1 MDRGLVKRVRY
12 SLMRP
17 LAFLL
22 TFLCVFG
29 SSIGVRA
36 DETQSDNESDGIV
49 IESVQAVV
57 PQLTAYIR
65 GDHQIGVSDISAQL
79 DGEALTVKSVDF
91 FENMGQGVTYYILLD
106 VSASF
111 STSYFNALQNSLV
124 TFRSGL
130 SDKDR
135 MVLITFGSSVETVL
149 DGDETDEEA
158 QEKIMSL
165 VNGDNDTYFYEA
177 LMQAADETDRN
188 NDNSREVIMMIS
200 DGGDDHNTGKA
211 NAQEAVAALNKRN
224 IPVYGYAAGANQN
237 NMQSF
242 AELTEAC
249 GGTVTEFTSQETDK
263 IFTNFKRML
272 GEMQVVTLMTDNNI
286 ASNKTETLQLTLLSD
301 GSTASKSVLITEHIP
316 DETAPEIIAV
326 RKSGD
331 KELIVSFSEQVSG
344 ADKATAYVVTCD
356 GITLDVM
363 NAEYDA
369 SDCSALISFNSD
381 LSSGEYVIEVR
392 GIADI
397 SAEKNPVVES
407 FNKVIKSESD
417 EADTETES
425 STQAEDE
432 TSGQAEEDN
441 AADSKGSSSYTVFII
456 VGAAVLILIAA
467 GVVSA
472 VLVKKKNADQER
484 IKRQQEEERLRKSS
498 QTSGRDERIQ
508 QPKQN
513 KTVQLQLDA
522 GRRIVFE
529 ILNVEA
535 GQNSIVEAELNKSMI
550 VGRADI
556 CDVCIKDNRIS
567 RQHFALEEKNGLI
580 YVRDL
585 QTTNGTSV
593 NGVKLSGAKQLNNN
607 DIISAGSVKL
617 RVRW

>member
-1 MDRGLVKRVRY
+1 
-12 SLMRP
+12 
-17 LAFLL
+17 
-22 TFLCVFG
+22 
-29 SSIGVRA
+29 
-36 DETQSDNESDGIV
+36 
-49 IESVQAVV
+49 
-57 PQLTAYIR
+57 
-65 GDHQIGVSDISAQL
+65 
-79 DGEALTVKSVDF
+79 
-91 FENMGQGVTYYILLD
+91 
-106 VSASF
+106 
-111 STSYFNALQNSLV
+111 
-124 TFRSGL
+124 
-130 SDKDR
+130 
-135 MVLITFGSSVETVL
+135 
-149 DGDETDEEA
+149 
-158 QEKIMSL
+158 
-165 VNGDNDTYFYEA
+165 
-177 LMQAADETDRN
+177 
-188 NDNSREVIMMIS
+188 
-200 DGGDDHNTGKA
+200 
-211 NAQEAVAALNKRN
+211 
-224 IPVYGYAAGANQN
+224 
-237 NMQSF
+237 MQSF

-301 GSTASKSVLITEHIP
+301 GSTASRSVLITEHIP

-331 KELIVSFSEQVSG
+331 KELIISFSEQVSG

-432 TSGQAEEDN
+432 TSGQAEDDN

-472 VLVKKKNADQER
+472 VLVKKKNAEQER

-498 QTSGRDERIQ
+498 QTADRDERIQ

-567 RQHFALEEKNGLI
+567 RQHFALEEKNSLI